1 MSTCPKCGSDLSAV
15 VESRLQMSGSRRRRR
30 ECNDCG
36 HRWSTVEE
44 VIGEPAMP
52 RVKRSRKRR
61 QTAEPKPQPIDG
73 PSCVQCRHWQA
84 GQRECQLGFPDP
96 HLEGLGFAADCSVY
110 EPEEVSQSIS
120 LA

>member
-30 ECNDCG
+30 QCNDCG

-61 QTAEPKPQPIDG
+61 QAAEPKPQPIDG
-73 PSCVQCRHWQA
+73 PSCDKCHAWTGARCRW
-84 GQRECQLGFPDP
+84 GFPDP
-96 HLEGLGFAADCSVY
+96 LIEGLLFASDCDLY
-110 EPEEVSQSIS
+110 HLSQSIS
-120 LA
+120 PT